1 MTASDTVDSLAF
13 LGDAELVEHIAPAVP
28 QAGLNPV
35 SAGADAY
42 WDDARRPLACLIFLL
57 PLLAVYEIGVWW
69 LAPLWNGIPRNGADA
84 WLRGALALIG
94 LDAVWLL
101 PAFVIGGLLAWHH
114 RRGDRWQ
121 VSGTVL
127 MGMFAESLLL
137 AFALII
143 FGQLQDVAFQHCQRV
158 TVAVPATVPDE
169 YVPDPGNLPDAIPE
183 IRRRPATANI
193 PLRTTERSRAVRR
206 PIAEPESFSPW
217 DSVLRTP
224 RSAATRPVHPEHPA
238 GMGMNDDESDV
249 FTGGEDRIES
259 PQPAAPATPR
269 QLSLWRQLAA
279 RTVLFIGAGVY
290 EEFLFR
296 FLLLPALIVAFSKGG
311 VPAGRA
317 ALLAI
322 LWTSMLFSAAH
333 YIGPAGDSFALFTFL
348 FRFAAGVFFAAV
360 FLSRGFG
367 IVVGCHAAYDL
378 LVGLMLPLAFA

>member
-1 MTASDTVDSLAF
+1 MTSGETVDSPAL
-13 LGDAELVEHIAPAVP
+13 LDQREWEGDIAPP
-28 QAGLNPV
+28 GPRAGLNPAT
-35 SAGADAY
+35 AGTDTY
-42 WDDARRPLACLIFLL
+42 WDDARRPLACLAFLL
-57 PLLAVYEIGVWW
+57 PLLAVYEFGVWW
-69 LAPLWNGIPRNGADA
+69 LAPIWNGIPRNGADA
-84 WLRGALALIG
+84 WLRGGLALIG

-143 FGQLQDVAFQHCQRV
+143 FGQLQDVAFQRCQRV
-158 TVAVPATVPDE
+158 TVALPATVPDE
-169 YVPDPGNLPDAIPE
+169 YVPDPGNPPDERPTV
-183 IRRRPATANI
+183 RRRPATANI
-193 PLRTTERSRAVRR
+193 PLRTAERSHVVRR
-206 PIAEPESFSPW
+206 PIIEGDVPTTRGLPW
-217 DSVLRTP
+217 
-224 RSAATRPVHPEHPA
+224 SAAVAPEPPRGLEMGDDDVEGSPSRLEEDGIDLPPQTVPARPRTV
-238 GMGMNDDESDV
+238 
-249 FTGGEDRIES
+249 T
-259 PQPAAPATPR
+259 
-269 QLSLWRQLAA
+269 LWRQLSA

-296 FLLLPALIVAFSKGG
+296 FLLIPALIVAFSKSGI
-311 VPAGRA
+311 PAGRA

-333 YIGPAGDSFALFTFL
+333 YIGPAGDSFSLFTFL
-348 FRFAAGVFFAAV
+348 FRFAAGVFFASV

-378 LVGLMLPLAFA
+378 LVGLMLPLAVA